1 MIALSASSGGR
12 CGPFPLSACKA
23 LAGGPCGRRGHTPAR
38 GRSPDAVGGMTVTL
52 SIAERQG
59 LTFGVRR
66 AGSWQ
71 VRAGPGSRSCM
82 GVVLSGPR
90 GWPALTAGLLREHV
104 YPRDLAGA
112 TSGPPGF
119 RREDSPVRSGVVLDT
134 GTGPSAQR
142 SRSAWVW
149 RAGSGRGEAGC
160 GLPPVQVAEGRPT

>member
-12 CGPFPLSACKA
+12 WGPFLLSACEA
-23 LAGGPCGRRGHTPAR
+23 LAGGPCGRRRHTPAR
-38 GRSPDAVGGMTVTL
+38 GRSPDAVGGVTVTL
-52 SIAERQG
+52 PIVERQG

-71 VRAGPGSRSCM
+71 VRAGPGSRSCV

-90 GWPALTAGLLREHV
+90 GWPVLTAGLLREHV
-104 YPRDLAGA
+104 YPRDLDGA

-119 RREDSPVRSGVVLDT
+119 RREDSPVRSGV
-134 GTGPSAQR
+134 SAQR

-149 RAGSGRGEAGC
+149 RAGSGRGEAGR